1 MGNRTTHFMK
11 VGLVLVSLFCIL
23 VFAAQ
28 TFFMNLMRGDAIR
41 QLGVIYISGLSEQIA
56 LHFGTT
62 IELRLSQVEALVGA
76 VPPGRFTN
84 ESSLR
89 IGLTHNARSMEFEY
103 LAFYME
109 DGSFRMIYGPQVTAD
124 EPDALQSSFLR
135 GILNGLS

>member
-28 TFFMNLMRGDAIR
+28 TFFMSLVRG
-41 QLGVIYISGLSEQIA
+41 GIYISGLSEQIA

-124 EPDALQSSFLR
+124 EPDALQ
-135 GILNGLS
+135 GPV

>member
-62 IELRLSQVEALVGA
+62 IELRLSQVEALVGDVLQMK
-76 VPPGRFTN
+76 VPC
-84 ESSLR
+84 
-89 IGLTHNARSMEFEY
+89 GLGLHIMHVLWN
-103 LAFYME
+103 
-109 DGSFRMIYGPQVTAD
+109 
-124 EPDALQSSFLR
+124 
-135 GILNGLS
+135 LNI

>member
-56 LHFGTT
+56 FWYYH
-62 IELRLSQVEALVGA
+62 
-76 VPPGRFTN
+76 
-84 ESSLR
+84 
-89 IGLTHNARSMEFEY
+89 
-103 LAFYME
+103 
-109 DGSFRMIYGPQVTAD
+109 
-124 EPDALQSSFLR
+124 
-135 GILNGLS
+135 